1 MKTTFKDLDTLMLDT
16 TVNDNHTFTLIK
28 TIFKC
33 YSKMRLYHLSKAI
46 TETATKNKERSS
58 VTCLV

>member
-1 MKTTFKDLDTLMLDT
+1 MLDTLFDT

-33 YSKMRLYHLSKAI
+33 YSKMTLYHLSKAI
-46 TETATKNKERSS
+46 TEMVTKNKVRKKFRK
-58 VTCLV
+58 LVLFEHQ